1 MTLALSSLSVALPA
15 APVGALVEH
24 GLLFD
29 SIDAS
34 AAVYASPPYV
44 LQWCPEIGG
53 AGQMVGSRTV
63 ADTLRAFPPS
73 VVIDVG
79 AYDGAD
85 ALGYAKAGHT
95 IYSFQPTPSKGDA
108 IEAKYRASPN
118 AANIRFYRM
127 AISNRTGSTDF
138 WVSHTASSTSARFQS
153 SLSI

>member
-1 MTLALSSLSVALPA
+1 MTGHVRGAVWSGRRAQRLQRPASSALPA

-63 ADTLRAFPPS
+63 ADTLRAFPPRPATFG
-73 VVIDVG
+73 VAACFNRVAG
-79 AYDGAD
+79 HCMRTGKFD
-85 ALGYAKAGHT
+85 ALA
-95 IYSFQPTPSKGDA
+95 FQPVRQGSHRAPYFSKNDSLDCERTLF
-108 IEAKYRASPN
+108 IELLFN
-118 AANIRFYRM
+118 F
-127 AISNRTGSTDF
+127 
-138 WVSHTASSTSARFQS
+138 
-153 SLSI
+153 